1 VAARLLLAAAAA
13 TTAVA
18 AGAREPLPFAQD
30 PYPSTYRPLPR
41 TDTLIAH
48 ATVLDGTGR
57 RLEDADVLLRD
68 GRVAALGS
76 GLTAPAGATVLDAR
90 GRWVTPGIIDVHTH
104 YGAFAAP
111 FTADELEH
119 SDVNEISDPNTAN
132 VWVEHSIAVQ
142 DPSFTRALAG
152 GVTTVEVLPGSTN
165 LFGGRAVVLKNVP
178 ATTVQAMKFP
188 HAPYALKMACGENP
202 AHQYGDK
209 GRFPSSRMG
218 NFAGYR
224 EAWLKARDYEAK
236 WLAYE
241 RGEAAEPPARDLR
254 LDTLAGV
261 LHGDI
266 RVQMHCYRADEMA
279 EVLDL
284 AREFGYRITA
294 FHHAV
299 EAYKIAPLLAAAGV
313 CAVVWSDWWGYK
325 MEAFDAIRENAA
337 FVDAAGGCV
346 ALHSDSAIV
355 GQRLTLEAAKA
366 AAAGRRAGVP
376 VTPEHAIRWVTA
388 EPARILGLEREIGT
402 LEPGKNADV
411 VVWSADPFSVYSHV
425 DLVFLDGARLYD
437 RADPARRPVGDFEAG
452 QPALGGAR

>member
-1 VAARLLLAAAAA
+1 MAAALLLAAAAA
-13 TTAVA
+13 TA
-18 AGAREPLPFAQD
+18 AGAREPLPFALD

-68 GRVAALGS
+68 GKVAALGR
-76 GLTAPAGATVLDAR
+76 GLAVPAGVTVVDAR
-90 GRWVTPGIIDVHTH
+90 GRWVTPGIVDVHTH
-104 YGAFAAP
+104 YGAFSAP

-142 DPSFTRALAG
+142 DPSFARALAG

-188 HAPYALKMACGENP
+188 HAPVALKMACGENP

-241 RGEAAEPPARDLR
+241 RGEATEPPARDLK

-284 AREFGYRITA
+284 AREFGYRVAA

-299 EAYKIAPLLAAAGV
+299 EAYKIAPLLASAGV

-337 FVDAAGGCV
+337 YVDAAGGCV

-366 AAAGRRAGVP
+366 AAAGRRAGVA

-411 VVWSADPFSVYSHV
+411 VVWSADPFSVYSHA

-437 RADPARRPVGDFEAG
+437 RADAGRRPVGDFEAG
-452 QPALGGAR
+452 QPALGAAR